1 MRRRRGA
8 FTALGRNPFIFLL
21 PIVAFFLTTSR
32 CEVYSYVWSDLSL
45 MSASSELEPHPSS
58 TRVGCRRSLVPRG
71 GEGTAWQGLFP
82 LATGWVLT
90 RLLSGAQ
97 GGQALALT
105 AGELT
110 TG

>member
-1 MRRRRGA
+1 
-8 FTALGRNPFIFLL
+8 
-21 PIVAFFLTTSR
+21 
-32 CEVYSYVWSDLSL
+32 

-71 GEGTAWQGLFP
+71 GEETAWQGLFA
-82 LATGWVLT
+82 LATGWGLT
-90 RLLSGAQ
+90 RLLFGAQ